1 MSSQKMF
8 HTRRK
13 VLARTR
19 EEYRAL
25 DAVVGRL
32 RPRDWSRLVPRP
44 ETKDAWTVKDAL
56 AHIVYWKAH
65 SARVFRSERR
75 PTELRGLAIND
86 LNHVIYERWRTR
98 PPAEVVA
105 WHRLVQ
111 QEVLTAL
118 AARPDAW
125 FSQRQRGP
133 DWPADFDG
141 HSAWHRVKDI
151 AAAVL
156 SP

>member
-1 MSSQKMF
+1 
-8 HTRRK
+8 
-13 VLARTR
+13 
-19 EEYRAL
+19 
-25 DAVVGRL
+25 
-32 RPRDWSRLVPRP
+32 
-44 ETKDAWTVKDAL
+44 
-56 AHIVYWKAH
+56 
-65 SARVFRSERR
+65 
-75 PTELRGLAIND
+75 
-86 LNHVIYERWRTR
+86 
-98 PPAEVVA
+98 VVA